1 MAGFSVGEMMS
12 GFSNLDTNS
21 LGTYAFLGVILFLLV
36 IGIGG
41 ALLLFFI
48 ALKKNWIILKWPIT
62 VVLLKPSGDS
72 VQPFMDKAAIIT
84 DGNEERWKLKIGK
97 FMFTPPNRKYITPGN
112 WLFAWSSTYR
122 EIIPL
127 EMSVFGFMKNA
138 DPKEVQALM
147 GQIKEL
153 DDKEQAIIDNPD
165 KFEQLASLTPAAKT
179 KAIEEIKAQIESKKK
194 DLYDAFEKQQKVYQM
209 ALKPRVDTGIMNS
222 MFAEGEKTIRQHK
235 INDNLMVYAG
245 LILTLIIV
253 VVSLMLSAAQGMS
266 YADGQKET
274 AKAINANAVAIQML
288 VQQMN
293 GSTGG
298 YIIPIKK

>member
-266 YADGQKET
+266 YADGQKVT
-274 AKAINANAVAIQML
+274 ATAINANAVAIQLL

>member
-1 MAGFSVGEMMS
+1 MAAFSVNDLMGS
-12 GFSNLDTNS
+12 FSSMDTS
-21 LGTYAFLGVILFLLV
+21 SIGTYAFLGVILFLLGLLV
-36 IGIGG
+36 LGG
-41 ALLLFFI
+41 LALFFI
-48 ALKKNWIILKWPIT
+48 ALKKNWIIMKWPIT

-72 VQPFMDKAAIIT
+72 VQPFLDKAAIIT
-84 DGNEERWKLKIGK
+84 EGREEKWKLKVGK
-97 FMFTPPNRKYITPGN
+97 FSFTPPNRKYITPGN

-153 DDKEQAIIDNPD
+153 DDKMQAIIDNPNQ
-165 KFEQLASLTPAAKT
+165 FEQLATLSPQAKS
-179 KAIEEIKAQIESKKK
+179 KAIDEIKAQIEAKKQT
-194 DLYDAFEKQQKVYQM
+194 LYTAFETQQKTYQM

-235 INDNLMVYAG
+235 INDNLMIYAG

-266 YADGQKET
+266 YADAMKENS
-274 AKAINANAVAIQML
+274 KAVQANAGAISML

-298 YIIPIKK
+298 YIIPVKK